1 MWGFLRQS
9 LPFLLTLIVTFFTG
23 AACTVQTPQKTTTSE
38 HSDTNLLHRV
48 DDFNGRLT
56 SNEFSGIDD
65 PELILL
71 IDNCLTELETMD
83 FVEPDHLKSVLD
95 PGLLEEI
102 QEIVRLEKPRQE
114 LQSLSG
120 KTTGN
125 PLIYDDIG
133 TARQMIEQKRVRV
146 GWIGGDHLLGKLQ
159 EYEQVRSGKFILAIN
174 SNLQKIPKRYHRHVC
189 GVVLHEVKH
198 LEQLLSL
205 LVTQTLNLN
214 NHLSDEHIAQLEDE
228 AYQIEDR
235 YLRFYNLR
243 RDQLQL
249 PRSQMTG
256 FITSSQA
263 HGVLQPEWFKMILT
277 EMIQQV
283 PKGDIERLRLQ
294 RLQLALHDP
303 TAPWQRS
310 VEFDGGHRDHSS
322 VRSGRVHFLG
332 KLFAASRIA
341 ATGSLLLSR
350 LFAAMTIADFA
361 FFTALSLSHRQPP
374 SGTAPSL
381 GASRAAATSTA

>member
-1 MWGFLRQS
+1 
-9 LPFLLTLIVTFFTG
+9 
-23 AACTVQTPQKTTTSE
+23 
-38 HSDTNLLHRV
+38 
-48 DDFNGRLT
+48 
-56 SNEFSGIDD
+56 
-65 PELILL
+65 
-71 IDNCLTELETMD
+71 
-83 FVEPDHLKSVLD
+83 
-95 PGLLEEI
+95 
-102 QEIVRLEKPRQE
+102 
-114 LQSLSG
+114 
-120 KTTGN
+120 
-125 PLIYDDIG
+125 
-133 TARQMIEQKRVRV
+133 MIEQKRVRV

-294 RLQLALHDP
+294 RLQLALHDRRQLQIAS
-303 TAPWQRS
+303 TNETLSDGFNFEYDDSEKSEEAPLVLLLNLKS
-310 VEFDGGHRDHSS
+310 LSS
-322 VRSGRVHFLG
+322 LPPPQL
-332 KLFAASRIA
+332 KSRIEE
-341 ATGSLLLSR
+341 
-350 LFAAMTIADFA
+350 IANEWYEV
-361 FFTALSLSHRQPP
+361 
-374 SGTAPSL
+374 APQ
-381 GASRAAATSTA
+381 